1 MPHIQLSDSRKHQ
14 YTCHPPT
21 APIRAHQHSL
31 TYRICTA
38 NYAKI
43 STTYF
48 LMFNVVVT
56 PSFVRMVFMRCS
68 CANVKRTI
76 FVATDSAALKCISCE
91 TRQLHTVPRPFD
103 DLARVRLNRI
113 TTLFRPCTMCRCS
126 FDAVAPQFKL
136 EFRLPSEKWCKI
148 HRFFDPKN
156 IWNFNSK
163 W

>member
-48 LMFNVVVT
+48 LVFNVVVT

-91 TRQLHTVPRPFD
+91 TRQLHAVSRPFD
-103 DLARVRLNRI
+103 DLARVRLNRNH
-113 TTLFRPCTMCRCS
+113 TLLPMYNVSLFVWCS
-126 FDAVAPQFKL
+126 GAAIQIRISVAIWKMML
-136 EFRLPSEKWCKI
+136 NSL
-148 HRFFDPKN
+148 FFLN
-156 IWNFNSK
+156 R
-163 W
+163 